1 MVKDFTFRY
10 TTLLI
15 LMLLDIISGLVKV
28 KRAGEKYESS
38 KMATGL
44 YKKIS
49 TILCMVVADVLSF
62 ISANYLMYTIALV
75 KPVYIYIIAMETLS
89 IVENCDKAELKDL
102 FSKFI
107 EGLKNEKKDE

>member
-10 TTLLI
+10 TTILI

-28 KRAGEKYESS
+28 KRAGEKYESA

-75 KPVYIYIIAMETLS
+75 KPVYIYIIIMETLS

-107 EGLKNEKKDE
+107 EGLKNGKKDE